1 MHGAR
6 VTCLIS
12 LYNVLLIEVLFFPA
26 GHFERE
32 GSIMSQVQ
40 MGGVDLC
47 DNLPSSEALTALTQN
62 LNETRTLAHTQSLSP
77 LQEGEGTEGRDLIQK
92 ASLSSNEE
100 AAEKGGGA
108 GGDGVVDEE
117 EDVDEVMME
126 EEEEEVSEGS
136 SSLIRCQSPDTPM
149 TDSSYSET
157 GMDHTERNSCSA
169 HT

>member
-1 MHGAR
+1 
-6 VTCLIS
+6 
-12 LYNVLLIEVLFFPA
+12 
-26 GHFERE
+26 
-32 GSIMSQVQ
+32 MSQAQ

-62 LNETRTLAHTQSLSP
+62 LNETRTLAHTQSLSLLP
-77 LQEGEGTEGRDLIQK
+77 EGEGTEGRDLIQK
-92 ASLSSNEE
+92 ASSSSNED

-117 EDVDEVMME
+117 EDVDEVMMEEE

-157 GMDHTERNSCSA
+157 GMDHTKRIHA
-169 HT
+169 VHTHKMHSFTHQCC

>member
-1 MHGAR
+1 
-6 VTCLIS
+6 
-12 LYNVLLIEVLFFPA
+12 
-26 GHFERE
+26 
-32 GSIMSQVQ
+32 MSQVQ

-47 DNLPSSEALTALTQN
+47 DNLASSEALTALTQN
-62 LNETRTLAHTQSLSP
+62 LNETRALAHAQSLSL

-108 GGDGVVDEE
+108 GGDGAVDEE
-117 EDVDEVMME
+117 EDADEVML

-136 SSLIRCQSPDTPM
+136 SSLLRCQSPDTPM

-157 GMDHTERNSCSA
+157 GMDHTERHSCSA

>member
-1 MHGAR
+1 
-6 VTCLIS
+6 
-12 LYNVLLIEVLFFPA
+12 
-26 GHFERE
+26 
-32 GSIMSQVQ
+32 MSQVQ

-47 DNLPSSEALTALTQN
+47 DNLSSSEALTALTQN
-62 LNETRTLAHTQSLSP
+62 LNETRTLAHTQSLS
-77 LQEGEGTEGRDLIQK
+77 LLAEGEGTEGRDLILK

-100 AAEKGGGA
+100 AAEKGGGT

-117 EDVDEVMME
+117 EDVDEVMM

-157 GMDHTERNSCSA
+157 GMDHTKRNSCSA

>member
-1 MHGAR
+1 
-6 VTCLIS
+6 
-12 LYNVLLIEVLFFPA
+12 
-26 GHFERE
+26 
-32 GSIMSQVQ
+32 MSQVQ

-62 LNETRTLAHTQSLSP
+62 LNETRTLAHTQSLSL
-77 LQEGEGTEGRDLIQK
+77 LQEGEGTEGRDLTQK
-92 ASLSSNEE
+92 ASLSSNEA

-108 GGDGVVDEE
+108 GADGVVDDE

-126 EEEEEVSEGS
+126 EEEVSEGS
-136 SSLIRCQSPDTPM
+136 SSLVRCRSPDTPM

-157 GMDHTERNSCSA
+157 GMDHTEGNSCSA

>member
-1 MHGAR
+1 
-6 VTCLIS
+6 
-12 LYNVLLIEVLFFPA
+12 
-26 GHFERE
+26 
-32 GSIMSQVQ
+32 MSQVQ

-62 LNETRTLAHTQSLSP
+62 LNETRTLAHTQSLSL
-77 LQEGEGTEGRDLIQK
+77 LQEGEGTEGWDQK

-108 GGDGVVDEE
+108 GGDRVVDEE

-136 SSLIRCQSPDTPM
+136 SSLIRCQSPDTPT

-157 GMDHTERNSCSA
+157 GMDRTERNSCSA